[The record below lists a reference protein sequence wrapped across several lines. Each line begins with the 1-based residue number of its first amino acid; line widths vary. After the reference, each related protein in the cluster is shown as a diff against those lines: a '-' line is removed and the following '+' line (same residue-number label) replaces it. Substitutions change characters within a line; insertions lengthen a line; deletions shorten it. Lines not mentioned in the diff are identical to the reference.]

1 MDTGKV
7 DSVAAKGVG
16 SHMQY
21 SVNPV
26 AKHTVRYYPIASQVL
41 KHDCLGR

>member
-7 DSVAAKGVG
+7 ESVAAEGVG
-16 SHMQY
+16 SR